1 MEFQDCLICKKSKA
15 TKTNSHIIPSFI
27 VAKVCSY
34 DGSGKRDKEVM
45 FTMTPLEEKLYLGA
59 IPDTKIEE
67 LVDTQKLS
75 DERIEQELSNNT
87 ASKDYIFCPECEKNL
102 SVYLETPY
110 AECLQKGKTP
120 NVHLAYFFWMS
131 IVWRMSISKQF
142 EFSLPSDIEQTL
154 GNALN
159 EYFNAIKS
167 GHNTDIIVG
176 ECNFSY
182 RMLRAPSYLPNGM
195 AYLGGRYYEQF
206 GILTLTLG
214 DTILCAK
221 FDNPDLPEDFIYL
234 GLEEYIKSAEINNGM
249 EEERYSEVDNT
260 TLEKAMHRMAMEA
273 ASIRLHHEKIF
284 ADIIWHNIGLEG
296 PMPNEIF
303 ITFIQRLYTEN
314 VKPGDKKTPERYIQ
328 IFNETLGSF
337 GFIPK

>member
-75 DERIEQELSNNT
+75 DERIEQELRNNT

-120 NVHLAYFFWMS
+120 NVHLAV
-131 IVWRMSISKQF
+131 IVKTC
-142 EFSLPSDIEQTL
+142 SDIF
-154 GNALN
+154 
-159 EYFNAIKS
+159 Y
-167 GHNTDIIVG
+167 
-176 ECNFSY
+176 
-182 RMLRAPSYLPNGM
+182 
-195 AYLGGRYYEQF
+195 
-206 GILTLTLG
+206 
-214 DTILCAK
+214 TIGQKKC
-221 FDNPDLPEDFIYL
+221 
-234 GLEEYIKSAEINNGM
+234 
-249 EEERYSEVDNT
+249 
-260 TLEKAMHRMAMEA
+260 
-273 ASIRLHHEKIF
+273 
-284 ADIIWHNIGLEG
+284 
-296 PMPNEIF
+296 PMPSAKIRNYSHSHNLVS
-303 ITFIQRLYTEN
+303 Q
-314 VKPGDKKTPERYIQ
+314 
-328 IFNETLGSF
+328 
-337 GFIPK
+337 